1 MNLRWFPCHNADIP
15 TSVNLNSLAL
25 EEKAYSTS
33 NSVVEGTPALSRL
46 KNYEVNSN
54 KKGTSGL

>member
-1 MNLRWFPCHNADIP
+1 
-15 TSVNLNSLAL
+15 VNLNSLAL